1 MDTTVRPRA
10 RRSEL
15 ARRIALLDIPAGRAV
30 SPDGEAA
37 RVHTIDWLGRFGV
50 FADGAAAAEY
60 DALRLDRLS
69 ALFWPQAT
77 GAELDLANDI
87 NGWVFVF
94 DDQFDGALGCRPDA
108 VSRLV
113 DDIVRITHEPPGPVP
128 TAVGADPLLAS
139 FRDLWHRLNSGM
151 PQVWRDRTRANWVDY
166 LRAYTREAR
175 GKAESAP
182 RSLAALLAVRRHS
195 IGVHTCLDLHER
207 FDGYALPPAVHD
219 SAPLAA
225 MRAAADDVVIFVND
239 IVSLDKELATGDV
252 HNSVI
257 LWRERGGCTL
267 EGAVRHIAG
276 LANSRYRYFE
286 ELAARLPGVLAE
298 AGASSELLRHTALYT
313 DGMRHVMRGNVTW
326 SLETSRYDERG
337 VAAVSEGRQ
346 RPWAGLTPLGGLAA
360 PAEGVG
366 VGAAA
371 SGPA

>member
-1 MDTTVRPRA
+1 MTVRPRA
-10 RRSEL
+10 QRSEL

-37 RVHTIDWLGRFGV
+37 RVHTINWLRRFGV
-50 FADGAAAAEY
+50 FAEDAAVAEY

-113 DDIVRITHEPPGPVP
+113 DDLVGITREPTPAVP
-128 TAVGADPLLAS
+128 TDVEAHPLLAS
-139 FRDLWHRLNSGM
+139 FRDLWQRLDSGM
-151 PQVWRDRTRANWVDY
+151 PPVWRERTRANWVDY
-166 LRAYTREAR
+166 LRAYTREAQ
-175 GKAESAP
+175 GKAEFAP
-182 RSLAALLAVRRHS
+182 RSLAALLSVRRHS

-207 FDGYALPPAVHD
+207 FSGYALPRAVHD
-219 SAPLAA
+219 GALLTA

-239 IVSLDKELATGDV
+239 IVSLDKELAAGDV
-252 HNSVI
+252 YNSVI

-286 ELAARLPGVLAE
+286 ELAARLPAALAE
-298 AGASSELLRHTALYT
+298 GGASPELLRHAALYA

-326 SLETSRYDERG
+326 SLETARYDERG
-337 VAAVSEGRQ
+337 VAAVSDGRQ
-346 RPWAGLTPLGGLAA
+346 RPWADLAPLGELTA
-360 PAEGVG
+360 P
-366 VGAAA
+366 
-371 SGPA
+371 